1 MVFCWRAWT
10 TLLQARAQNFQN
22 NFYTHLKVCS
32 KNQKQKGLNSK
43 HFSKKAKQKT
53 KLSRK
58 NFLVSLRVCAQKFTN
73 HERAQLKVLAPC
85 SDAQII
91 IRNKTFRF
99 KWQKT
104 ETHNPRWQFAPQIII
119 QISLLG
125 LVKPHNHNP
134 SISKIPIIIT
144 RWIMAQSADYVL
156 KNKVV
161 PPKKKDGG
169 FHCNPL
175 KK

>member
-1 MVFCWRAWT
+1 MDNVAPRA
-10 TLLQARAQNFQN
+10 RQNFQN
-22 NFYTHLKVCS
+22 NLYAHLKGCS

-99 KWQKT
+99 K
-104 ETHNPRWQFAPQIII
+104 
-119 QISLLG
+119 
-125 LVKPHNHNP
+125 
-134 SISKIPIIIT
+134 
-144 RWIMAQSADYVL
+144 
-156 KNKVV
+156 
-161 PPKKKDGG
+161 
-169 FHCNPL
+169 
-175 KK
+175 